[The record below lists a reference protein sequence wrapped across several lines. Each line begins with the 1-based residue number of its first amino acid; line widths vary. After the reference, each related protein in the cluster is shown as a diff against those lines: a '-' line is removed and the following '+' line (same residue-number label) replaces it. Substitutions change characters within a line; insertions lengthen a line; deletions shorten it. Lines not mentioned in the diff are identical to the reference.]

1 MASVEAYKTQKY
13 KYMAVQ
19 TPFDKISIKPC
30 WRQLIIE
37 QLLWLILCIA
47 LVAAYLLT
55 SFMFHGL
62 LLLLAVLVAACIFYQ
77 MVCFSRIEYIVTG
90 EQIVYLHGVLM
101 HQTDYMELYRVV
113 DYQQHRSLLQQL
125 TGLKTITIMS
135 GDRNLPCLDIIGVE
149 EQEEVVQEIRTR
161 VEYNKQMK
169 HIHEITN
176 RM

>member
-1 MASVEAYKTQKY
+1 MA
-13 KYMAVQ
+13 MQ

-30 WRQLIIE
+30 WRQLVIE
-37 QLLWLILCIA
+37 QLLWFILCIGLA
-47 LVAAYLLT
+47 VAYLLT

-62 LLLLAVLVAACIFYQ
+62 LLLLAMLVAAYLFYQ
-77 MVCFSRIEYIVTG
+77 VLYLSRIEYIVTG
-90 EQIVYLHGVLM
+90 EQIIYLHGVLM

-135 GDRNLPCLDIIGVE
+135 GDRNLPSLDIIGVE
-149 EQEEVVQEIRTR
+149 ADEEIVQEIRIR

>member
-1 MASVEAYKTQKY
+1 MA
-13 KYMAVQ
+13 MQ

-30 WRQLIIE
+30 WRQLVIE
-37 QLLWLILCIA
+37 QLLWFILCIGLA
-47 LVAAYLLT
+47 VAYLLT
-55 SFMFHGL
+55 NFMFHGL
-62 LLLLAVLVAACIFYQ
+62 LLLLAMLVAAYLFYQ
-77 MVCFSRIEYIVTG
+77 VLYLSRIEYIVTG
-90 EQIVYLHGVLM
+90 EQIIYLHGVLM

-135 GDRNLPCLDIIGVE
+135 GDRNLPSLDIIGVE
-149 EQEEVVQEIRTR
+149 ADEEVVQEIRIR

-176 RM
+176 HM

>member
-1 MASVEAYKTQKY
+1 MA
-13 KYMAVQ
+13 MQ

-37 QLLWLILCIA
+37 QLFWFILCIGLA
-47 LVAAYLLT
+47 VAYLLT

-62 LLLLAVLVAACIFYQ
+62 LLLLAMLVAAYLFYQ
-77 MVCFSRIEYIVTG
+77 VLYLSRIEYIVTG
-90 EQIVYLHGVLM
+90 EQIIYLHGVLM

-135 GDRNLPCLDIIGVE
+135 GDRNLPSLDIIGVE
-149 EQEEVVQEIRTR
+149 ADEEVVQEIRIR

>member
-1 MASVEAYKTQKY
+1 
-13 KYMAVQ
+13 MAVQ

-113 DYQQHRSLLQQL
+113 D
-125 TGLKTITIMS
+125 
-135 GDRNLPCLDIIGVE
+135 
-149 EQEEVVQEIRTR
+149 
-161 VEYNKQMK
+161 
-169 HIHEITN
+169 
-176 RM
+176 

>member
-1 MASVEAYKTQKY
+1 MA
-13 KYMAVQ
+13 MQ

-30 WRQLIIE
+30 WRQLVIE
-37 QLLWLILCIA
+37 QLLWFILCIGLA
-47 LVAAYLLT
+47 VAYLLT

-62 LLLLAVLVAACIFYQ
+62 LLLLAMLVAAYLFYQ
-77 MVCFSRIEYIVTG
+77 VLYLSRLEYIVTG
-90 EQIVYLHGVLM
+90 EQIIYLHGVLM

-135 GDRNLPCLDIIGVE
+135 GDRNLPSLDIIGVE
-149 EQEEVVQEIRTR
+149 ADEEVVQEIRIR

>member
-1 MASVEAYKTQKY
+1 M
-13 KYMAVQ
+13 Q

-30 WRQLIIE
+30 WRQLVIE
-37 QLLWLILCIA
+37 QLLWFILCIGLA
-47 LVAAYLLT
+47 VAYLLT

-62 LLLLAVLVAACIFYQ
+62 LLLLAMLVAAYLFYQ
-77 MVCFSRIEYIVTG
+77 VLYLSRIEYIVTG
-90 EQIVYLHGVLM
+90 EQIIYLHGVLM

-135 GDRNLPCLDIIGVE
+135 GDRNLPSLDIIGVE
-149 EQEEVVQEIRTR
+149 ADEEVVQEIRIR

>member
-1 MASVEAYKTQKY
+1 
-13 KYMAVQ
+13 MAVQ

-30 WRQLIIE
+30 WRQLVIE
-37 QLLWLILCIA
+37 QLLWLVLCIA
-47 LVAAYLLT
+47 LVVAYLLT

-62 LLLLAVLVAACIFYQ
+62 LLLLAMLVAAYLFYQ
-77 MVCFSRIEYIVTG
+77 VLYLSRIEYIVTG
-90 EQIVYLHGVLM
+90 EQIIYLHGVLM

-135 GDRNLPCLDIIGVE
+135 GDRNLPSLDIIGVE
-149 EQEEVVQEIRTR
+149 EEEEVVQEIRIR

-176 RM
+176 RF

>member
-1 MASVEAYKTQKY
+1 MA
-13 KYMAVQ
+13 MQ

-30 WRQLIIE
+30 WRQLVIE
-37 QLLWLILCIA
+37 QLLWFILCIGLA
-47 LVAAYLLT
+47 VAYLLT

-62 LLLLAVLVAACIFYQ
+62 LLLLAMLVAAYLFYQ
-77 MVCFSRIEYIVTG
+77 VLYLSRIEYIVTG
-90 EQIVYLHGVLM
+90 EQIIYLHGVLM

-135 GDRNLPCLDIIGVE
+135 GDRNLPSLDIIGVE
-149 EQEEVVQEIRTR
+149 ADEEVVQEIRIR

>member
-1 MASVEAYKTQKY
+1 MT
-13 KYMAVQ
+13 MQ

-30 WRQLIIE
+30 WRQLVIE
-37 QLLWLILCIA
+37 QLLWFILCIGLA
-47 LVAAYLLT
+47 VAYLLT

-62 LLLLAVLVAACIFYQ
+62 LLLLAMLVAAYLFYQ
-77 MVCFSRIEYIVTG
+77 VLYLSRIEYIVTG
-90 EQIVYLHGVLM
+90 EQIIYLHGVLM

-135 GDRNLPCLDIIGVE
+135 GDRNLPSLDIIGVE
-149 EQEEVVQEIRTR
+149 ADEEVVQEIRIR

>member
-1 MASVEAYKTQKY
+1 MA
-13 KYMAVQ
+13 MQ

-30 WRQLIIE
+30 WRQLLIE
-37 QLLWLILCIA
+37 QLLWFILCIGLA
-47 LVAAYLLT
+47 VAYLLT

-62 LLLLAVLVAACIFYQ
+62 LLLLAMLVAAYLFYQ
-77 MVCFSRIEYIVTG
+77 VLYLSRIEYIVTG
-90 EQIVYLHGVLM
+90 EQIIYLHGVLM

-135 GDRNLPCLDIIGVE
+135 GDRNLPSLDIIGVE
-149 EQEEVVQEIRTR
+149 ADEEVVQEIRIR

>member
-1 MASVEAYKTQKY
+1 MA
-13 KYMAVQ
+13 MQ

-30 WRQLIIE
+30 WRQLVIE
-37 QLLWLILCIA
+37 QLLWFILCIGLA
-47 LVAAYLLT
+47 VAYLLT

-62 LLLLAVLVAACIFYQ
+62 LLLLAMLVAAYLFYQ
-77 MVCFSRIEYIVTG
+77 VLYLSRIVYIVTG
-90 EQIVYLHGVLM
+90 EQIIYLHGVLM

-135 GDRNLPCLDIIGVE
+135 GDRNLPSLDIIGVE
-149 EQEEVVQEIRTR
+149 ADEEVVQEIRIR

>member
-1 MASVEAYKTQKY
+1 MA
-13 KYMAVQ
+13 MQ

-30 WRQLIIE
+30 WRQLVIE
-37 QLLWLILCIA
+37 QLLWVVLCIA
-47 LVAAYLLT
+47 LVTAYFMT
-55 SFMFHGL
+55 SFMFHGM
-62 LLLLAVLVAACIFYQ
+62 LLLLAMLVAAYLFYQ
-77 MVCFSRIEYIVTG
+77 VLYLSRIEYIVTG
-90 EQIVYLHGVLM
+90 EQIIYLHGVLM
-101 HQTDYMELYRVV
+101 HQTDYMELYRVI

-135 GDRNLPCLDIIGVE
+135 GDRNLPSLDIIGVE
-149 EQEEVVQEIRTR
+149 VDEEIVQEIRLR

>member
-1 MASVEAYKTQKY
+1 MA
-13 KYMAVQ
+13 MQ

-30 WRQLIIE
+30 WRQLVIE
-37 QLLWLILCIA
+37 QLLWFILCIGLA
-47 LVAAYLLT
+47 VAYLLT

-62 LLLLAVLVAACIFYQ
+62 LLLLAMLVAAYLFYQ
-77 MVCFSRIEYIVTG
+77 VLYLSRIEYIVTG
-90 EQIVYLHGVLM
+90 EQIIYLHGVLM

-125 TGLKTITIMS
+125 TGLKNITIMS
-135 GDRNLPCLDIIGVE
+135 GDRNLPSLDIIGVE
-149 EQEEVVQEIRTR
+149 AEEEVVQEIRIR

>member
-1 MASVEAYKTQKY
+1 
-13 KYMAVQ
+13 MAVQ

-30 WRQLIIE
+30 WRQLVIG
-37 QLLWLILCIA
+37 QLLWLVLCIA
-47 LVAAYLLT
+47 LVTAYLLT

-62 LLLLAVLVAACIFYQ
+62 LLLLAMLVAAYLFYQ
-77 MVCFSRIEYIVTG
+77 ALYLSRIEYIVTG
-90 EQIVYLHGVLM
+90 EQIIYLHGVLM

-135 GDRNLPCLDIIGVE
+135 GDRNLPSLDIIGVE
-149 EQEEVVQEIRTR
+149 EEEEVVQEIRIR

-176 RM
+176 RF

>member
-1 MASVEAYKTQKY
+1 MA
-13 KYMAVQ
+13 MQ

-30 WRQLIIE
+30 WRQLVIE
-37 QLLWLILCIA
+37 QLLWFILCIGLA
-47 LVAAYLLT
+47 VAYLLT

-62 LLLLAVLVAACIFYQ
+62 LLLLAMLVAAYLFYQ
-77 MVCFSRIEYIVTG
+77 VLYLSRIEYIVTG
-90 EQIVYLHGVLM
+90 EQIIYLHGVLM

-135 GDRNLPCLDIIGVE
+135 GDRNLPSLDIIGVE
-149 EQEEVVQEIRTR
+149 ADEEVVQEIRIR

-176 RM
+176 HM

>member
-1 MASVEAYKTQKY
+1 MA
-13 KYMAVQ
+13 MQ

-30 WRQLIIE
+30 WRQLVIE
-37 QLLWLILCIA
+37 QLLWFILCIGLA
-47 LVAAYLLT
+47 VAYLLT

-62 LLLLAVLVAACIFYQ
+62 LLLLAMLVAAYLFYQ
-77 MVCFSRIEYIVTG
+77 VLYLSRIEYIVTG
-90 EQIVYLHGVLM
+90 EQIIYLHGVLM
-101 HQTDYMELYRVV
+101 HQTDYMERYRVV

-135 GDRNLPCLDIIGVE
+135 GDRNLPSLDIIGVE
-149 EQEEVVQEIRTR
+149 ADEEVVQEIRIR

>member
-1 MASVEAYKTQKY
+1 MA
-13 KYMAVQ
+13 MQ

-30 WRQLIIE
+30 WRQLVIE
-37 QLLWLILCIA
+37 QLLWFILCIGLA
-47 LVAAYLLT
+47 VAYLLT

-62 LLLLAVLVAACIFYQ
+62 LLLLAMLVAAYLFYQ
-77 MVCFSRIEYIVTG
+77 VLYLSRIEYIVTG
-90 EQIVYLHGVLM
+90 EQIIYLHGVLM

-135 GDRNLPCLDIIGVE
+135 GDRNLPSLDIIGVE
-149 EQEEVVQEIRTR
+149 AEEEVVQEIRIR

>member
-1 MASVEAYKTQKY
+1 
-13 KYMAVQ
+13 MAVQ

-135 GDRNLPCLDIIGVE
+135 GDRNLPSLDIIGVE
-149 EQEEVVQEIRTR
+149 ADEEVVQEIRIR

>member
-1 MASVEAYKTQKY
+1 MA
-13 KYMAVQ
+13 MQ

-30 WRQLIIE
+30 WRQLVIE
-37 QLLWLILCIA
+37 QLLWFILCIGLA
-47 LVAAYLLT
+47 VAYLLT
-55 SFMFHGL
+55 SFKFHGL
-62 LLLLAVLVAACIFYQ
+62 LLLLAMLVAAYLFYQ
-77 MVCFSRIEYIVTG
+77 VLYLSRIEYIVTG
-90 EQIVYLHGVLM
+90 EQIIYLHGVLM

-135 GDRNLPCLDIIGVE
+135 GDRNLPSLDIIGVE
-149 EQEEVVQEIRTR
+149 ADEEVVQEIRIR

>member
-1 MASVEAYKTQKY
+1 
-13 KYMAVQ
+13 MAVQ

-30 WRQLIIE
+30 WRQLVIE
-37 QLLWLILCIA
+37 QLLWLVLCIA
-47 LVAAYLLT
+47 LVTAYLLT

-62 LLLLAVLVAACIFYQ
+62 LLLLAMLVAAYLFYQ
-77 MVCFSRIEYIVTG
+77 ALYLSRIEYIVTG
-90 EQIVYLHGVLM
+90 EQIIYLHGVLM

-135 GDRNLPCLDIIGVE
+135 GDRNLPSLDIIGVE
-149 EQEEVVQEIRTR
+149 EEEEVVQEIRIR

-176 RM
+176 RF

>member
-1 MASVEAYKTQKY
+1 MA
-13 KYMAVQ
+13 MQ

-37 QLLWLILCIA
+37 QLLWFILCIGLA
-47 LVAAYLLT
+47 VAYLLT

-62 LLLLAVLVAACIFYQ
+62 LLLLAMLVAAYLFYQ
-77 MVCFSRIEYIVTG
+77 VLYLSRIEYIVTG
-90 EQIVYLHGVLM
+90 EQIIYLHGVLM

-135 GDRNLPCLDIIGVE
+135 GDRNLPSLDIIGVE
-149 EQEEVVQEIRTR
+149 ADEEIVQEIRIR

>member
-1 MASVEAYKTQKY
+1 MA
-13 KYMAVQ
+13 MQ
-19 TPFDKISIKPC
+19 TPFDKISLKPC
-30 WRQLIIE
+30 WRQLVIE
-37 QLLWLILCIA
+37 QLLWFILCIGLA
-47 LVAAYLLT
+47 VAYLLT

-62 LLLLAVLVAACIFYQ
+62 LLLLAMLVAAYLFYQ
-77 MVCFSRIEYIVTG
+77 VLYLSRIEYIVTG
-90 EQIVYLHGVLM
+90 EQIIYLHGVLM

-135 GDRNLPCLDIIGVE
+135 GDRNLPSLDIIGVE
-149 EQEEVVQEIRTR
+149 ADEEVVQEIRIR

>member
-1 MASVEAYKTQKY
+1 MA
-13 KYMAVQ
+13 MQ

-30 WRQLIIE
+30 WRQLVIE
-37 QLLWLILCIA
+37 QLLWFILCIG
-47 LVAAYLLT
+47 LTVAYLLT

-62 LLLLAVLVAACIFYQ
+62 LLLLAMLVAAYLFYQ
-77 MVCFSRIEYIVTG
+77 VLYLSRIEYIVTG
-90 EQIVYLHGVLM
+90 EQIIYLHGVLM

-135 GDRNLPCLDIIGVE
+135 GDRNLPSLDIIGVE
-149 EQEEVVQEIRTR
+149 ADEEVVQEIRIR

>member
-1 MASVEAYKTQKY
+1 MT
-13 KYMAVQ
+13 MQ

-30 WRQLIIE
+30 WRQLVIE
-37 QLLWLILCIA
+37 QLLWFILCIGLA
-47 LVAAYLLT
+47 VAYLLT
-55 SFMFHGL
+55 NFMFHGL
-62 LLLLAVLVAACIFYQ
+62 LLLLAMLVAAYLFYQ
-77 MVCFSRIEYIVTG
+77 VLYLSRIEYIVTG
-90 EQIVYLHGVLM
+90 EQIIYLHGVLM

-135 GDRNLPCLDIIGVE
+135 GDRNLPSLDIIGVE
-149 EQEEVVQEIRTR
+149 AEEEVVQEIRIR

>member
-1 MASVEAYKTQKY
+1 MA
-13 KYMAVQ
+13 MQ

-30 WRQLIIE
+30 WRQLVIE
-37 QLLWLILCIA
+37 QLLWFILCIGLA
-47 LVAAYLLT
+47 VAYFLT

-62 LLLLAVLVAACIFYQ
+62 LLLLAMLVAAYLFYQ
-77 MVCFSRIEYIVTG
+77 VLYLSRIEYIVTG
-90 EQIVYLHGVLM
+90 EQIIYLHGVLM

-135 GDRNLPCLDIIGVE
+135 GDRNLPSLDIIGVE
-149 EQEEVVQEIRTR
+149 ADEEVVQEIRIR

>member
-1 MASVEAYKTQKY
+1 M
-13 KYMAVQ
+13 Q

-30 WRQLIIE
+30 FRQLIIN
-37 QLLWLILCIA
+37 QLLWVILCVALTIA
-47 LVAAYLLT
+47 YFMTSFIFHGILLFLAMVVAAYL
-55 SFMFHGL
+55 
-62 LLLLAVLVAACIFYQ
+62 FYQ
-77 MVCFSRIEYIVTG
+77 IISLSRIEYIVTG
-90 EQIVYLHGVLM
+90 EQIIYLHGVVV

-135 GDRNLPCLDIIGVE
+135 GDRNLPNLDIIGVE
-149 EQEEVVQEIRTR
+149 EEEEIVQEIRLR